1 MAYLPEER
9 ETVITY
15 DELSNSWQF
24 ESSVRRHIT
33 KILKL
38 KEAFDSLDQEF
49 ENNNCIYV
57 RARLTDLENFS
68 VNPFVKQKR
77 KMTEKQKQ
85 ELAERLKRNLS
96 RN

>member
-1 MAYLPEER
+1 M
-9 ETVITY
+9 IT
-15 DELSNSWQF
+15 D
-24 ESSVRRHIT
+24 
-33 KILKL
+33 
-38 KEAFDSLDQEF
+38 
-49 ENNNCIYV
+49 V

>member
-1 MAYLPEER
+1 MSYSLEER

-33 KILKL
+33 KILKTE
-38 KEAFDSLDQEF
+38 EAFDSLDQEF
-49 ENNNCIYV
+49 ENNNCVYV

-68 VNPFVKQKR
+68 VNPFVKTKR

-96 RN
+96 KN